1 MLTKDFYGKNGFVWW
16 TGVVEN
22 IDDPLKLGSVQVR
35 IIGIHSED
43 KSKVPTISLPWAQ
56 VMQAP
61 NASNS
66 VSVPRPGD
74 WVFGFFQD
82 GDFAQVPV
90 VMGVFPGIESVQS
103 AVVYQDVV
111 VKKGSRNVPR
121 TSQVYRTVGEPTT
134 FRQSRG
140 VMEGSLTDRLNK
152 SLSHACDVK
161 EPIEFAVR
169 WARVQNS
176 IIVQALVGVIKG
188 LANSLGSDPSGLVN
202 QAINFLKKI
211 QTFLRWI
218 QSILQ
223 VVQDY
228 AYVAIRYAQIARAI
242 LDFILTL
249 PERLRAFLREC
260 LAKIVAGVFAVI
272 SALFSTEGFSELGEL
287 GDFENLSAEFETTLG
302 ELRNTTNEI
311 YQTVALPGQ
320 FLDALINPS
329 TPEAQSEAGKIL
341 DTTIVRIASNGEAIN
356 NQTQFNINSTVL
368 P

>member
-22 IDDPLKLGSVQVR
+22 SDDPLKLGSVQVR

-43 KSKVPTISLPWAQ
+43 KSRVPTQDLPWAQ
-56 VMQAP
+56 VAQSP
-61 NASNS
+61 NSTNTT
-66 VSVPRPGD
+66 SVPRPGD

-82 GDFAQVPV
+82 GDFAQIPV

-103 AVVYQDVV
+103 TVIYEQSVVR
-111 VKKGSRNVPR
+111 KGTRNVPR
-121 TSQVYRTVGEPTT
+121 PSQTDRVIGEPTT
-134 FRQSRG
+134 PRMSRG
-140 VMEGSLTDRLNK
+140 VMAGTLTDSLNK
-152 SLSHACDVK
+152 RLSHACDVK

-176 IIVQALVGVIKG
+176 TLVSGLVAAIKAL
-188 LANSLGSDPSGLVN
+188 AASLGSDPSGLVN

-211 QTFLRWI
+211 QTFLRWV

-223 VVQDY
+223 TVQDY

-242 LDFILTL
+242 IDFVANL

-260 LAKIVAGVFAVI
+260 LTKIVSGVFAI
-272 SALFSTEGFSELGEL
+272 IQALFSTEGLGVSGFGDLTKEFQNTFDELKRTGTEV
-287 GDFENLSAEFETTLG
+287 S
-302 ELRNTTNEI
+302 
-311 YQTVALPGQ
+311 QTIALPGQ
-320 FLDALINPS
+320 FVEALINPS
-329 TPEAQSEAGKIL
+329 SQEAQVEANRIL
-341 DTTIVRIASNGEAIN
+341 NTTISTITTNGEAIN
-356 NQTQFNINSTVL
+356 NQTLYNKEQTII

>member
-43 KSKVPTISLPWAQ
+43 KSKIPTDDLPWAQ
-56 VMQAP
+56 VAQSP
-61 NASNS
+61 NASSS

-82 GDFAQVPV
+82 GDFAQIPV

-103 AVVYQDVV
+103 TVIYQQSVI
-111 VKKGSRNVPR
+111 KKGTRNVPR
-121 TSQVYRTVGEPTT
+121 PSQVDRIIGEPTNS
-134 FRQSRG
+134 RMSRG
-140 VMEGSLTDRLNK
+140 VMQGTLTASLNER
-152 SLSHACDVK
+152 LSHACDVK

-169 WARVQNS
+169 WARAQNS
-176 IIVQALVGVIKG
+176 ALVQGLVAVIKG
-188 LANSLGSDPSGLVN
+188 LATSLGSDPSGLVN
-202 QAINFLKKI
+202 TAINILKKV

-223 VVQDY
+223 TIQDY

-242 LDFILTL
+242 LDFVNGL
-249 PERLRAFLREC
+249 PSRLQKFLKEC
-260 LAKIVAGVFAVI
+260 LSKIVSGVFSVI
-272 SALFSTEGFSELGEL
+272 SALFSTEGLGLSGFDDLSKEFQNTITEFQRTGKEISE
-287 GDFENLSAEFETTLG
+287 T
-302 ELRNTTNEI
+302 I
-311 YQTVALPGQ
+311 ALPGQ
-320 FLDALINPS
+320 FVEALINPS
-329 TPEAQSEAGKIL
+329 SPDAQRAAGQLL
-341 DTTIVRIASNGEAIN
+341 DTTISSIKSNGEAIN
-356 NQTQFNINSTVL
+356 TQTQFNKKDIAL